1 MKTIAVSIDESTL
14 AALER
19 VIRKGARRARGSR
32 RRPTRSEV
40 VRQALHEFIE
50 RHERSAREA
59 KERQL
64 IARHRDRLAREAAAL
79 VKEQARL

>member
-1 MKTIAVSIDESTL
+1 M
-14 AALER
+14 
-19 VIRKGARRARGSR
+19 
-32 RRPTRSEV
+32 
-40 VRQALHEFIE
+40 RQALHEFIE